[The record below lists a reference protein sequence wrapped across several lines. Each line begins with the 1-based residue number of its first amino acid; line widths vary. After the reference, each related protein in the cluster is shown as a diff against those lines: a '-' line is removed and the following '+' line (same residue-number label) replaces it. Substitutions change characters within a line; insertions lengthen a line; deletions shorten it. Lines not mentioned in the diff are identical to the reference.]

1 MTTATVAW
9 TGSLRRAAS
18 AERFSRDLDRLARRA
33 ARERRGP
40 VRLSVALLSD
50 AEIARLNRRWLGHR
64 GPTDVISFA
73 LSPPGRRGLEGELA
87 VGVETARR
95 EAASRGHAA
104 YDELMLYVAHGIL
117 HLLGHDDAE
126 PAGRARMR
134 RAERAWLAGLG
145 LASPYGRAEE
155 DR

>member
-1 MTTATVAW
+1 VTSATVAW
-9 TGSLRRAAS
+9 TGSLRRAGS
-18 AERFSRDLDRLARRA
+18 ARRFSRDLLALARRA
-33 ARERRGP
+33 ARARRGP
-40 VRLSVALLSD
+40 ISLSVALLSD
-50 AEIARLNRRWLGHR
+50 AEIARLNRRFLGHR

-73 LSPPGRRGLEGELA
+73 LSPPGRRLEGELA

-104 YDELMLYVAHGIL
+104 YDELMLYVAHGLL

-126 PAGRARMR
+126 PAARARMR

-145 LASPYGRAEE
+145 LASPYGAEE
-155 DR
+155 GR